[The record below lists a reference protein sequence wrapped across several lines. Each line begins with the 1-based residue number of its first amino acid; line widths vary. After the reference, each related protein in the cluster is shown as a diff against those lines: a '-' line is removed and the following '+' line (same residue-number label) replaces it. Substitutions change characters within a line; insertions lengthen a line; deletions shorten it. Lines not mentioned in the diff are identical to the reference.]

1 MKTIIIFLLS
11 IAMVLT
17 AMSMF
22 GSAYAEKDFGQPI
35 TEQAITPIGNILA
48 NPGQFAGKTV
58 KVEGKITDECPAGGW
73 FLLKDQTGVIYVDL
87 HPSYFAIPQVRGKQV
102 IAQGVVKKE
111 GTQVEIIGEGVRL
124 K

>member
-11 IAMVLT
+11 ITIILT
-17 AMSMF
+17 TISIF
-22 GSAYAEKDFGQPI
+22 GQAYAEKGFGQPI
-35 TEQAITPIGNILA
+35 TEQMVTPIGKILA
-48 NPGQFAGKTV
+48 NPGQFAGKIV
-58 KVEGKITDECPAGGW
+58 KIEGKITDECPAGGW

-87 HPSYFAIPQVRGKQV
+87 HSSYFAIPQIRGKQV

-111 GTQVEIIGEGVRL
+111 GSQIEIIGEGVRL